1 MSLRSSAT
9 HIVIFDFYR
18 GKRIGG
24 YYGLPSSSPRTCS
37 MRKQPL
43 FRDATAKWR
52 LRNERRNS
60 ILMTQHYPDLGNV
73 SYWQKV
79 CFNQSEA
86 LTRSGKWRVISMEF
100 LLSFLRRHFAEK
112 PVVASQNSGRVFLR
126 LSNLELARRWNV
138 MGLMVWVTAALPCE
152 IKFFSNF
159 DRNSKYNKSSEVRAS
174 SPTTAF
180 MACTSLPMA

>member
-18 GKRIGG
+18 GERIGG
-24 YYGLPSSSPRTCS
+24 YYALPSSLPRTCS

-43 FRDATAKWR
+43 FRHRLPAKWR

-60 ILMTQHYPDLGNV
+60 ILTTQHYRDLGNV

-79 CFNQSEA
+79 CFNQSEV
-86 LTRSGKWRVISMEF
+86 LPRSGKWRVISMEF

-112 PVVASQNSGRVFLR
+112 RVVASQNSGRVFLR
-126 LSNLELARRWNV
+126 LSNLELAWPLKCDGFDGKSDCCITLWNKI
-138 MGLMVWVTAALPCE
+138 LFELWQKL
-152 IKFFSNF
+152 
-159 DRNSKYNKSSEVRAS
+159 
-174 SPTTAF
+174 
-180 MACTSLPMA
+180 

>member
-112 PVVASQNSGRVFLR
+112 RVVASQNSGRVFLR
-126 LSNLELARRWNV
+126 LSNLELARRWDV